1 MTMINVVKIG
11 GNVINDPAALSQFL
25 DAFVRIEGPKVLV
38 HGGGREATVIS
49 KALGIETVMIEGRRV
64 TDARTL
70 DVVTMVYAGLINKRI
85 VAALQARGCNA
96 IGLSG
101 ADGALIRSQ
110 RRPAEPFDFGFVG
123 DLTADSVDA
132 VLLRSM
138 SAQGLTPVVCA
149 ITYGGD
155 GQLLNTNADS
165 VATAVAQA
173 LAHNGGATLTFCF
186 EMPGVMADIKRA
198 DSVISDITPADF
210 VALKEAGVVAG
221 GMIPKLQGALNAV
234 AGGVAAV
241 KITHHTLLDNPSA
254 GTTIHL

>member
-1 MTMINVVKIG
+1 MTMVNVVKIG

-25 DAFVRIEGPKVLV
+25 DKFVRIKGPKVLV
-38 HGGGREATVIS
+38 HGGGREATVIA

-70 DVVTMVYAGLINKRI
+70 EVVTMVYAGLINKRI
-85 VAALQARGCNA
+85 VAALQVRGCNA
-96 IGLSG
+96 MGLSG
-101 ADGALIRSQ
+101 ADGALIRSK
-110 RRPAEPFDFGFVG
+110 RRPAEPYDFGFVG

-132 VLLRSM
+132 GLLRSLV
-138 SAQGLTPVVCA
+138 SQGLTPVICA

-165 VATAVAQA
+165 VATAVAQS
-173 LAHNGGATLTFCF
+173 LAHNGGSTLTFCF
-186 EMPGVMADIKRA
+186 EMPGVMADIERA

-210 VALKEAGVVAG
+210 AILKETGVVSG
-221 GMIPKLQGALNAV
+221 GMVPKLQGALNAV
-234 AGGVAAV
+234 AEGVKAV
-241 KITHHTLLDNPSA
+241 KITHHSLLDNPSA